1 MDLKQLIEARKY
13 VYKPEED
20 EEHNA
25 TDFYKGYSKGWQDAY
40 DDLMIFLKENPDLLK
55 ADVEVRRFVR

>member
-20 EEHNA
+20 EQHNA
-25 TDFYKGYSKGWQDAY
+25 PDFYKGYSKGWQDAY
-40 DDLMIFLKENPDLLK
+40 DDIMIFFKDNPDLLK
-55 ADVEVRRFVR
+55 TNIEVHRFVR